1 MALRKQR
8 PPQSIR
14 ILGGTLRGRTIAV
27 PSGMDV
33 RPTAARTRE
42 ALFNLLM
49 HGRFATDG
57 GNILAGARVAD
68 LCCGSGALAFEALS
82 RGAAHAV
89 LVDQDRRTLDLAEK
103 NAEHLGV
110 AAQCTPVCATLPA
123 RIPHGPFD
131 LVFLDPPYRSG
142 LARPILEKIIDG
154 AALAT
159 GAIVCVETET
169 KHRFAPPP
177 PMTVL
182 DERTY
187 GAARILILAV

>member
-1 MALRKQR
+1 M
-8 PPQSIR
+8 QSIR
-14 ILGGTLRGRTIAV
+14 VLGGMLRGRSIAV
-27 PSGMDV
+27 PPGMDV

-49 HGRFATDG
+49 HGRFGTDG

-89 LVDQDRRTLDLAEK
+89 LVDQDRRTLDLALK

-110 AAQCTPVCATLPA
+110 AGQCTAFCTPLPA
-123 RIPHGPFD
+123 KIPHGPFD
-131 LVFLDPPYRSG
+131 VVFLDPPYRSG
-142 LARPILEKIIDG
+142 LARPILESLIEN
-154 AALAT
+154 ASLT
-159 GAIVCVETET
+159 EGAIVCVETET
-169 KHRFAPPP
+169 KHRLEPPQ
-177 PMTVL
+177 PMTLL

-187 GAARILILAV
+187 GAARILILTG